1 MFKSKKTSF
10 KIVLLRDDC
19 PALEGAVNL
28 KLQKTPDFF
37 KNYGDYGNPL
47 NEKINIHKNWHGLSF
62 VAIKQDADVNF
73 FKAEDILVY
82 CSASIKRPHSSIVEQ
97 ISLISFCDDIN
108 LVLEIVSKVTER
120 LNQVYGINNIGF
132 TAVEGET
139 THRLFNLVCNSEQLT
154 KKYFKNWVGRYVGY
168 KTNHSFSQ
176 KGELRNLHIFE
187 ILFKG

>member
-1 MFKSKKTSF
+1 MFKSKKPSF

-19 PALEGAVNL
+19 PALEGAANL

-47 NEKINIHKNWHGLSF
+47 NEKISIHKNWNGLSF
-62 VAIKQDADVNF
+62 VAINQDADVNS

-82 CSASIKRPHSSIVEQ
+82 CSVSIKRPHSSIVEQ
-97 ISLISFCDDIN
+97 IGLMSFCDDIN
-108 LVLEIVSKVTER
+108 LVLEVVSKITDR

-139 THRLFNLVCNSEQLT
+139 TYRLFNLVYTSEKLT

-168 KTNHSFSQ
+168 KTNQSFSQ
-176 KGELRNLHIFE
+176 KGELRNLHLFE
-187 ILFKG
+187 ILLKN